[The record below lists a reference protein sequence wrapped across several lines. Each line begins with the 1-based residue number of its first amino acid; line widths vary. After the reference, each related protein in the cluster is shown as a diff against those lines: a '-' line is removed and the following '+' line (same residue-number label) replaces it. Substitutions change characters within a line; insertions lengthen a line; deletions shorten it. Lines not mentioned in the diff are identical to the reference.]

1 MFNTNQKK
9 VYKFLILLL
18 IFTFVFS
25 SISYAS
31 ESNVIDLDTAKK
43 LALANSRQ
51 LRTTN
56 LASDKLNVYADQAK
70 EAYNDLLYSSY
81 NTLLN
86 EYLILKKK
94 QAEGDSSVAA
104 RLATLEVQMDMLKG
118 SNDASTVAELYDKYR
133 DAEDA
138 YDDASQAT
146 KDFEQQLNYIVESQY
161 MLILK
166 QEALLKLLE
175 KTYDLQ
181 SKQLYIERIKKDL
194 GMNIETNISKLAVD
208 VSNLY
213 NQIKEQKNL
222 LKVLKWKFNDML
234 GRQYNEEVNLVKV
247 NVNIDYIIPNYSE
260 LLDKLTN
267 NYSKIE
273 QLKRDIEKKND
284 DLDDENIKDDDNKK
298 KLVKIEIQEKE
309 LDLEREEFNL
319 KTVAQDL
326 INKLSSKQ
334 KLYQLAKISFNTAK
348 QTYEWDKKKY
358 ELGMIS
364 KLQLDTSEM
373 AYLEAANKKEAAGYD
388 YFLAKHEIELAEQGI
403 LLSANSTEL

>member
-334 KLYQLAKISFNTAK
+334 KLYQLAEISYNTAK

-364 KLQLDTSEM
+364 KLQLDASEM

>member
-1 MFNTNQKK
+1 MFITNQKK

-31 ESNVIDLDTAKK
+31 ESNVIELDTAKK

-51 LRTTN
+51 LRSTS

-284 DLDDENIKDDDNKK
+284 DLDDENIIDDDNKK

>member
-334 KLYQLAKISFNTAK
+334 KLYQLAEISYNTAK

-364 KLQLDTSEM
+364 KLQLDASEM

-403 LLSANSTEL
+403 LLSANSNE

>member
-1 MFNTNQKK
+1 MFITNQKK

-31 ESNVIDLDTAKK
+31 ESNVIELDTAKK

-51 LRTTN
+51 LRSTS

-194 GMNIETNISKLAVD
+194 GMNIEINISKLAVD

-284 DLDDENIKDDDNKK
+284 DLDDENIIDDDNKK

>member
-1 MFNTNQKK
+1 MFITNQKK

-31 ESNVIDLDTAKK
+31 ESNVIELDTAKK

-194 GMNIETNISKLAVD
+194 GMNIEINISKLAVD

-284 DLDDENIKDDDNKK
+284 DLDDENIIDDDNKK